1 MSIWEDQWEDY
12 ERDKND
18 FEAWLDSINE
28 SGDSA
33 RDEEYYN
40 LEMERQERQVGKYS
54 DSNWERYLEDKEENA
69 DYIEEE
75 IMNQAKYPEWM
86 VKGQHYIM
94 TVSNN

>member
-54 DSNWERYLEDKEENA
+54 DSNWERYLEDKEGTA

-75 IMNQAKYPEWM
+75 IMNQAVWPEYM
-86 VKGQHYIM
+86 IKGESYIM

>member
-1 MSIWEDQWEDY
+1 MSIWDEHFEDY

-18 FEAWLDSINE
+18 FEAWLDHINT

-33 RDEEYYN
+33 RDEEFYN

-54 DSNWERYLEDKEENA
+54 DSEWERYLEDKE
-69 DYIEEE
+69 DKEEVE
-75 IMNQAKYPEWM
+75 EQLMNQAVWPEWM
-86 VKGQHYIM
+86 IKGKDYIM